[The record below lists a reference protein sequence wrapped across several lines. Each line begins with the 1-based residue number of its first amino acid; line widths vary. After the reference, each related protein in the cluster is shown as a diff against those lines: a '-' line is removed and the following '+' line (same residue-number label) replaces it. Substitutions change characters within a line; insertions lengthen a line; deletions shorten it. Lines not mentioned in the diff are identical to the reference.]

1 MIDIEDSGQLLG
13 YLRETRRID
22 SVEIPVVR
30 KLSGG
35 VSNKT
40 LLLTRPSGESWVIK
54 QALPKLR
61 VQSDWFSDPARIQV
75 EANGL
80 RYLPRVTPSRS
91 TPSLLFQD
99 IAQNLL
105 AMEAVPEPHQSWK
118 EQLLCGDI
126 DQQSFGQFARLLGS
140 IHREGFRLRHELAPV
155 FAGKQYFITLRLEPY
170 YEHSATVVHQAAPF
184 LKELVAWTLS
194 RSDTLVHGD
203 FSPKNVL
210 VRNGQLILLDH
221 EVLHYGDPAF
231 DVGFSLTHF
240 LSKALHLPH
249 NRLALLGAAQFY
261 WNLYLDEVRAMPW
274 IAHLDFR
281 AAQHALASLLAR
293 ACGRSPLEYLHKE
306 ERLIQRRVV
315 LEMIEEGSSTVDHV
329 ITGFAEKIG
338 TPEHGAI
345 SSQ

>member
-1 MIDIEDSGQLLG
+1 MIDIEDFGQLLG
-13 YLRETRRID
+13 YLRETRRIG
-22 SVEIPVVR
+22 SVEIPVIR

-54 QALPKLR
+54 QALSKLR

-80 RYLPRVTPSRS
+80 RYLPRVTPSR
-91 TPSLLFQD
+91 TIPSLLFQD
-99 IAQNLL
+99 TAQNLL
-105 AMEAVPEPHQSWK
+105 AMEAVPEPHRNWK

-126 DQQSFGQFARLLGS
+126 DQRSFGQFARLLGS
-140 IHREGFRLRHELAPV
+140 IHREGFCLRHELAPI
-155 FAGKQYFITLRLEPY
+155 FAGKQFFTTLRLEPY
-170 YEHSATVVHQAAPF
+170 YEHSATVVQKAAPF
-184 LKELVAWTLS
+184 LEELVAWTLS

-221 EVLHYGDPAF
+221 EVLHFGDPAF

-240 LSKALHLPH
+240 LSKALHLPQK
-249 NRLALLGAAQFY
+249 RLALLGAAQFY
-261 WNLYLDEVRAMPW
+261 WRHYLDEVRSMPW
-274 IAHLDFR
+274 TAHLDLR
-281 AAQHALASLLAR
+281 AAQHTLASLLAR
-293 ACGRSPLEYLHKE
+293 VCGRSPLEYLHRE
-306 ERLIQRRVV
+306 ERLLQQQVV
-315 LEMIEEGSSTVDHV
+315 LEMIEEGFPTVDQV
-329 ITGFAEKIG
+329 IMGFAEKIG
-338 TPEHGAI
+338 TAEHGAI